1 MSKWKSS
8 TLITLFA
15 FLIIAP
21 LLIDRWVA
29 ERHRLQYMRDDELQA
44 RFDCEPVQRCVA
56 DFNGDGIPA
65 RFDVVLTAAVSGHFI
80 VSDAGREVL
89 RLPYDHTDGTL
100 RTHLATRDESGK
112 SRLLVYD
119 GASHRPPLR
128 AAFAWNGEKLVQAS
142 PEAIDR
148 EIISAMAA
156 HDDTGGWNDRV
167 IFNEVFRAAKL
178 AAYYIVLT
186 IFMSVIL
193 YRKRRRPVVS
203 LP

>member
-1 MSKWKSS
+1 MSRWKSS

-29 ERHRLQYMRDDELQA
+29 ERRHLQYMREDELQA
-44 RFDCEPVQRCVA
+44 RFDCEPIQRCMA
-56 DFNGDGIPA
+56 DFNGDGIPS

-80 VSDAGREVL
+80 VSDAGREIL

-100 RTHLATRDESGK
+100 RTHIAIRDESGE

-128 AAFAWNGEKLVQAS
+128 AAFAWGGEKLVQVS
-142 PEAIDR
+142 PEAIDH

-156 HDDTGGWNDRV
+156 HDDTGGWHDRV
-167 IFNEVFRAAKL
+167 IFNEVFRVARL

-186 IFMSVIL
+186 IFIGIIL
-193 YRKRRRPVVS
+193 YRRRRRLVVN